1 MMLKQSFAG
10 AFAFFAL
17 ASAAQAADMQPVL
30 KAPPAAEPPQQ
41 ATGYVEVYGG
51 GGSTRLTQSGCEFEE
66 ECGPFR
72 FNGWALGGAG
82 RGNYWVSRDM
92 SLQLDA
98 QAEGT
103 SYDANDRFG
112 RFSTHEFLIGGH

>member
-10 AFAFFAL
+10 ALAFFAL
-17 ASAAQAADMQPVL
+17 AAVAQAADLQPVL
-30 KAPPAAEPPQQ
+30 KAPAAEPPQQ

-51 GGSTRLTQSGCEFEE
+51 WASTRLNNSDCFGRECESDS
-66 ECGPFR
+66 FR

-82 RGNYWVSRDM
+82 RGNYWFSRDV

-103 SYDANDRFG
+103 SY
-112 RFSTHEFLIGGH
+112 